1 MWSENILRLL
11 AMTSLGGVVC
21 GALWDLFSVPR
32 VLLGIPE
39 DPRLKSF
46 SFFVVLVQDIV
57 FCLSC
62 ACVTLVA
69 LYYGNEGKPRAVAVF
84 WQVACFAA
92 YRLTLG
98 RLALCTA
105 KRMRALSA
113 RIKNQVIV
121 RSKRN
126 KIGKHQNC
134 KIIGDKRVREKA
146 FHKSKSRFALGR
158 KKSA

>member
-11 AMTSLGGVVC
+11 AMTSLGGVLC

-32 VLLGIPE
+32 AVLGIPE
-39 DPRLKSF
+39 NPKIKSF
-46 SFFVVLVQDIV
+46 GFFIVFVQDIL

-84 WQVACFAA
+84 VQIACFAA
-92 YRLTLG
+92 YRSTLG
-98 RLALCTA
+98 RLSLNTA
-105 KRMRALSA
+105 KRMRTLLA
-113 RIKNQVIV
+113 RIKNYVTV
-121 RSKRN
+121 RSKRI